1 MDHKSLAA
9 AKQLIGVMYQRAAV
23 DGREGDAA
31 DLQNVWDQL
40 KVLGHVMVAM
50 KIALRAKSDALDT
63 VRADHDA
70 LLQAVLSADEGHP
83 LIGELAHTV
92 RQEEWAYAEAL
103 GQMTP
108 NDLAERL
115 NQVTD
120 YADDEAVAL
129 FVRML
134 TESDVIMDEV
144 TARTLLSL
152 MRDIAEAESS

>member
-1 MDHKSLAA
+1 MDHKSVAA

-23 DGREGDAA
+23 DGRDGDAA
-31 DLQNVWDQL
+31 DLQNIWDQL
-40 KVLGHVMVAM
+40 RVLGQVMVAM
-50 KIALRAKSDALDT
+50 KLALRAKSEALDT
-63 VRADHDA
+63 ARADHDA
-70 LLQAVLSADEGHP
+70 LLRAVLNADEGHP

-92 RQEEWAYAEAL
+92 RQEEWAEAEAL
-103 GQMTP
+103 GHMTP

-134 TESDVIMDEV
+134 TESDVIVDEV